1 MEKLILPFIV
11 TILLAC
17 NNTNTSSQHDSA
29 TVIRK
34 DTTTEYFD
42 TTAMNILSETE
53 KVEGW
58 QLLFNGK
65 DLSGWHLYQHKTGGA
80 WSVDSGKLHC
90 KGDKDFKANRADLTS
105 DSMYENFELFL
116 EWKIAPQ
123 GNSGII
129 YLASEAYHAAYESG
143 PEYQLIDDNN
153 FPEKLEDWQKTGCNY
168 AMSAPLVNAT
178 RPAGVWNHARIV
190 VYHGHVEH
198 WLNGQKTADYVIG
211 SAEWKAEKE
220 KGKWKDAKGYG
231 ATKNGFID
239 LQDHG
244 SEIWFKNIKI
254 KRLS

>member
-1 MEKLILPFIV
+1 MKKLILPCI
-11 TILLAC
+11 IALLAC
-17 NNTNTSSQHDSA
+17 NNANTSHHSDSVA
-29 TVIRK
+29 VMVK
-34 DTTTEYFD
+34 DTTNEYFD

-80 WSVDSGKLHC
+80 WSVDSGMLHC
-90 KGDKDFKANRADLTS
+90 KGDKDFKTDRADLTS
-105 DSMYENFELFL
+105 DSMFDNFELFL

-129 YLASEAYHAAYESG
+129 YLASEEYPAPFLSG

-153 FPEKLEDWQKTGCNY
+153 FPEKLEDWQKTGANY
-168 AMSAPLVNAT
+168 GMSAPFVNAA

-190 VYHGHVEH
+190 VNQGHVEH

-211 SAEWKAEKE
+211 SAAWREEKE
-220 KGKWKDAKGYG
+220 KGKWKADKGYG
-231 ATKNGFID
+231 ATKKGYID
-239 LQDHG
+239 FQDHG
-244 SEIWFKNIKI
+244 SEVWFKNIKI
-254 KRLS
+254 KRL